1 MNLNRFHKQSGA
13 TLMEV
18 LVAMT
23 ISLVV
28 TASML
33 ALMSNSLGTTAR
45 IVNMTK
51 LSDDLRV
58 AMQMVTRD
66 LRRSSYNADA
76 MYCYG
81 NEDCMVD
88 GTLAATGEIQLT
100 DADADS
106 YFDGLTFR
114 TDRFSNN
121 YATETGGIDN
131 GAGGFRLASV
141 NGVGVIQMWT
151 GGALANLDPNATDNW
166 VDITDP
172 SSMNITEFVLDDSL
186 SYSQVVLDDIY
197 GNRITQEVRKIRV
210 SMIGEL
216 VVDPSITRHVED
228 IITVRNDVLTKDGAI
243 L

>member
-1 MNLNRFHKQSGA
+1 MKLNRVHKQSGA

-33 ALMSNSLGTTAR
+33 ALMANSLGTTAR

-81 NEDCMVD
+81 NEDCMTD
-88 GTLAATGEIQLT
+88 GTLAVSGEIQLA

-114 TDRFSNN
+114 TDRNLDN
-121 YATETGGIDN
+121 YDPVNGGVDN
-131 GAGGFRLASV
+131 GAGGFRLATID
-141 NGVGVIQMWT
+141 GVGVIQMWT
-151 GGALANLDPNATDNW
+151 GAALADLDPNATENW

-172 SSMNITEFVLDDSL
+172 SSMNITEFLLDDSL
-186 SYSQVVLDDIY
+186 SYSEVVLDDIN
-197 GNRITQEVRKIRV
+197 GNTITQEVRKIRI
-210 SMIGEL
+210 SMVGEL
-216 VVDPSITRHVED
+216 VLDPSITRQVED
-228 IITVRNDVLTKDGAI
+228 IITVRNDVLTKNGSI